1 MNEILSIFFLSIL
14 LPVIA
19 TLQISNIVLNKRY
32 LQIDKTSKLVINY
45 LILLNIILLLS
56 FFDLKLNFIIAF
68 LSVIYFFI
76 FLFKKNLLKD
86 NFFFLITL
94 SGLLFIISIHISN
107 QLLLYWDV
115 QKIWLP
121 KTILFFNQESI
132 INLKELSRENYPYF
146 GSLYWSTIWKISMLN
161 FEYIGRIGY
170 VFLFLLSLLDFANTF
185 KTNDRNK
192 VIIFFL
198 LVYIIYDY
206 WHFRGTQEILIFSL
220 ILICSKAIYQ
230 LNNIKKNVKNESFG
244 YLVVFFLTTNLLI
257 WTKNEAIFF
266 SLFLLLTL
274 LMLIKKK
281 LIFKFF
287 LIFIF
292 IILFFIKFIIFKIYN
307 FNVVLSEDF
316 NFFFLYKDII
326 KNLSFE
332 NIALIIKHFFISMF
346 KFPSILLSLFFLV
359 AILRRKNYFLIFP
372 ILNIFFLIF
381 IYLST
386 SKDFNHMIVTGFNR
400 VFFESSSYYL
410 IFILIYFNNFR
421 DKKFINF
428 YSYLKKNLIF
438 LKIYRNKKIQNYNSK

>member
-1 MNEILSIFFLSIL
+1 
-14 LPVIA
+14 
-19 TLQISNIVLNKRY
+19 
-32 LQIDKTSKLVINY
+32 
-45 LILLNIILLLS
+45 
-56 FFDLKLNFIIAF
+56 
-68 LSVIYFFI
+68 
-76 FLFKKNLLKD
+76 
-86 NFFFLITL
+86 
-94 SGLLFIISIHISN
+94 
-107 QLLLYWDV
+107 
-115 QKIWLP
+115 
-121 KTILFFNQESI
+121 
-132 INLKELSRENYPYF
+132 
-146 GSLYWSTIWKISMLN
+146 MLN

-386 SKDFNHMIVTGFNR
+386 SKDFNHMLVTGFNR